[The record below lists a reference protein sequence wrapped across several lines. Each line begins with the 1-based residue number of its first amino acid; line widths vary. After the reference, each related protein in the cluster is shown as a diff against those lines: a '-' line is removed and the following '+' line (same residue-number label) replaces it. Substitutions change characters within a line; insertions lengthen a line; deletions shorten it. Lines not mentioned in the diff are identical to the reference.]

1 MPAKT
6 ADKILCVDDEE
17 NILHVFRRT
26 LGREFNLLVA
36 NSAETALDLLSQH
49 DDFAVIL
56 SDYNMPGMNGVEF
69 LKMASALSPDSV
81 LVMLTGNIELEVAV
95 KTINETN
102 IFRYMPK
109 PCPVEVM
116 RKVIADALAQY
127 HLVLT
132 KQRLSQELEQK
143 NRELASRNAELAK
156 QKYLLEHELEMAR
169 IVYSKVNQYGHEK
182 LDGLDHFIAAK
193 ETVGGDFLLTHTN
206 ADKRLLYL
214 MMGDLTGHGLQSALA
229 VLLVAEIFEMLCRS
243 QPSVETLAHSINEKM
258 CLKLPTGLFCA
269 ALLVKLDF
277 STDKIH
283 VWQGGM
289 PDVYLLNAQGA
300 VLKTLVSTNL
310 PLGILAEQDFTG
322 SAGCY
327 STTDAQSMLVYSDGV
342 TEQIGSDLSM
352 FGSERLQNALRETP
366 AGARR
371 IDHIVATLR
380 SHQQL
385 QPQLD
390 DISLFEL
397 HLPRIRQAL
406 EHL

>member
-1 MPAKT
+1 MPAKS

-26 LGREFNLLVA
+26 LGREFNLHIA
-36 NSAETALDLLSQH
+36 NSAETALNLLREH
-49 DDFAVIL
+49 GDFAVIL

-81 LVMLTGNIELEVAV
+81 LLMLTGNIELDVAI

-116 RKVIADALAQY
+116 RKVIADALTQY
-127 HLVLT
+127 HLILA

-143 NRELASRNAELAK
+143 NQELANSNAKLA
-156 QKYLLEHELEMAR
+156 QKKHLLEHELEMAR
-169 IVYSKVNQYGHEK
+169 IVYSKVNQYGHEE
-182 LDGLDHFIAAK
+182 LDGLDYFIAAK
-193 ETVGGDFLLTHTN
+193 ETVGGDFLLTHTST
-206 ADKRLLYL
+206 DKRSLYL

-229 VLLVAEIFEMLCRS
+229 VLLVAEIFDVLCAS
-243 QPSVETLAHSINEKM
+243 QPSVEALAHSINEKM

-277 STDKIH
+277 NSDEIQ

-289 PDVYLLNAQGA
+289 PDVYLLDDQGA
-300 VLKTLVSTNL
+300 VLKTLPSSNL

-322 SAGCY
+322 SVGCY
-327 STTDAQSMLVYSDGV
+327 SIHEAQSLLVYSDGV
-342 TEQIGSDLSM
+342 TEQIGTDQTM
-352 FGSERLQNALRETP
+352 FGSERLKNALHDPP

-371 IDHIVATLR
+371 VDHVVAKLR
-380 SHQQL
+380 AHQQL
-385 QPQLD
+385 HPQLD

-397 HLPRIRQAL
+397 HLPRIRLAL

>member
-1 MPAKT
+1 MPVT
-6 ADKILCVDDEE
+6 STDKILCVDDEE

-26 LGREFNLLVA
+26 LGRKFDLHTA
-36 NSAETALDLLSQH
+36 NSAETALDLLREH
-49 DDFAVIL
+49 GDFAVIL
-56 SDYNMPGMNGVEF
+56 SDYNMPGINGVEF

-81 LVMLTGNIELEVAV
+81 LVMLTGNIELDVAIR
-95 KTINETN
+95 TINETN

-127 HLVLT
+127 HLILA
-132 KQRLSQELEQK
+132 KQRLSQELAKK
-143 NRELASRNAELAK
+143 NQELASSNAKLA
-156 QKYLLEHELEMAR
+156 QKKHLLEHELEMAR
-169 IVYSKVNQYGHEK
+169 IVYSKVNQYGHEE

-193 ETVGGDFLLTHTN
+193 ETVGGDFLLTHTST
-206 ADKRLLYL
+206 DKRSLYL

-229 VLLVAEIFEMLCRS
+229 VLLVAEIFDVLCNS
-243 QPSVETLAHSINEKM
+243 QPSVEALAHSINEKM

-277 STDKIH
+277 NSDEIH

-289 PDVYLLNAQGA
+289 PDVYLLDAQGA
-300 VLKTLVSTNL
+300 VLKTLQSTNL

-322 SAGCY
+322 SVGCY
-327 STTDAQSMLVYSDGV
+327 SINEAQSLLVYSDGV
-342 TEQIGSDLSM
+342 TEQIGTDQTM
-352 FGSERLQNALRETP
+352 FGCERLKNALHDIP
-366 AGARR
+366 AGSRR
-371 IDHIVATLR
+371 VDHVVAKLR
-380 SHQQL
+380 AHQQL
-385 QPQLD
+385 HPQLD

-397 HLPRIRQAL
+397 HLPRIRLAL